1 MNVSKF
7 HKKLEDNG
15 FVIIKNFFPKELCRE
30 IKNFSK
36 KLKPKVNMPFSNIT
50 WGYGNLT
57 NVGPLKKINSNE
69 RLNNIIRSILKS
81 DYVFN
86 HTMIANKSKW
96 IGPDV
101 EFHQEIFNVN
111 TFAPGADPKK
121 DWKKI
126 LQIYI
131 AIDNQKEASGSLR
144 IIPSSHKLG
153 QLKHEDCVN
162 SFLNHKRRVIT
173 KDLSMAYEK
182 YGILNMS
189 LKSGDLLIFNTRLVH
204 GSPSNAS
211 NDDRMAIVS
220 QVRSSK
226 IKLNKKIFK
235 KETNYRRKVVEN
247 YLLKKISILKKKN
260 NYSDFRKEK

>member
-1 MNVSKF
+1 MNNIEF
-7 HKKLEDNG
+7 NQKLKDDG
-15 FVIIKNFFPKELCRE
+15 FVIFKNFFSKKLCKE
-30 IKNFSK
+30 IKDYSK
-36 KLKPKVNMPFSNIT
+36 KLKPKVNMPFSNVP

-57 NVGPLKKINSNE
+57 NLGPFRKINSSI

-101 EFHQEIFNVN
+101 EFHQEIFNIN
-111 TFAPGADPKK
+111 TFAPGANPKK

-126 LQIYI
+126 MQIYI
-131 AIDNQKEASGSLR
+131 AIDNQKADSGSLR
-144 IIPSSHKLG
+144 IIPFSHKLG
-153 QLKHEDCVN
+153 QLDHEDCVN
-162 SFLNHKRRVIT
+162 SFLSHKRRVIL
-173 KDLSMAYEK
+173 KDLNKAYKK
-182 YGILNMS
+182 YGILNMN
-189 LKSGDLLIFNTRLVH
+189 LKAGDLLIFNTRLVH

-235 KETNYRRKVVEN
+235 KETNYRQKIVEK
-247 YLLKKISILKKKN
+247 YLLKKISTLKKIN
-260 NYSDFRKEK
+260 SYSDFRNYK

>member
-1 MNVSKF
+1 MHFNKHYKKF
-7 HKKLEDNG
+7 ANNG
-15 FVIIKNFFPKELCRE
+15 FVVFEKCFSKELCKE
-30 IKNFSK
+30 IKNYSK
-36 KLKPKVNMPFSNIT
+36 KLKPKLNMPFSNLA

-57 NVGPLKKINSNE
+57 NEGPFKKINSDKK
-69 RLNNIIRSILKS
+69 LDSIIRSMLKS
-81 DYVFN
+81 DYIFN
-86 HTMIANKSKW
+86 HTMISNKSKW

-131 AIDNQKEASGSLR
+131 AIDDQKDANGSLR
-144 IIPSSHKLG
+144 IVPSSHKLG
-153 QLKHEDCVN
+153 QLNHEDCVN
-162 SFLNHKRRVIT
+162 SFLNHKRRVVL
-173 KDLSMAYEK
+173 KDLTKAYKK
-182 YGILNMS
+182 YGILNMK
-189 LKSGDLLIFNTRLVH
+189 LKPGDLLIFNTRLVH

-226 IKLNKKIFK
+226 IKLDKKIFN
-235 KETNYRRKVVEN
+235 KETNYRQKIVKK
-247 YLLKKISILKKKN
+247 YLLKKISSIKKAN
-260 NYSDFRKEK
+260 SYNDFRKQK